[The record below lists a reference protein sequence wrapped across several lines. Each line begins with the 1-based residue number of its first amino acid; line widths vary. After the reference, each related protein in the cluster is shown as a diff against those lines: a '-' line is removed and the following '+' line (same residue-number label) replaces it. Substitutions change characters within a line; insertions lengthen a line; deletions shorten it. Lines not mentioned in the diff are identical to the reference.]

1 MPRPPTPTQK
11 RYRGRI
17 RADMRSAL
25 RHIDFLLQWQAFY
38 LTYPRNH
45 YPNQLA
51 PAADVVNLINAG
63 NILTA
68 WLASTGPIPDR
79 GP

>member
-1 MPRPPTPTQK
+1 MPKAPQPNQK

-25 RHIDFLLQWQAFY
+25 FHLRKLSNWNIKFNGKPI
-38 LTYPRNH
+38 TY

-51 PAADVVNLINAG
+51 AAADMGLIVAAAVQLSQW
-63 NILTA
+63 LT
-68 WLASTGPIPDR
+68 LKGPIPSR
-79 GP
+79 